1 MISDFSSF
9 VEFFA
14 AIYVTMA
21 VNNDFC
27 SNFWTPKYY
36 EEMKSLLNVY
46 KFNGSSS
53 IHDKLLAQIKEKY
66 NIVQNNAHHRGFI
79 LLVLCVFYLI
89 FMGFENEKNSLDV
102 AHYVPI
108 MYCTLF
114 VGIILTISNFVFKN
128 WRYVILF
135 VILCVATYITLKVL
149 NSDAI
154 SQHPISLFLYEYKRH
169 IMIGIIIFPIVY
181 QIYVYWLYSSIYKG
195 YLKEKVAVEYERFHT
210 SMNGIENKE
219 KSKVDKIYL
228 DIWTDTKFNSGEDTT
243 LTPFYEELNK
253 QLLLV
258 ASPTHWQLVTSW
270 LNHHRKNF
278 VHKCQYNDINEANIV
293 LDTIIP
299 NQLKQ
304 YKTQETN
311 KLDFQKEY
319 DDYCIWKKTAGK
331 NSSIRAYCA
340 AKKLPVK
347 DVLAWLRVNKPKKK

>member
-1 MISDFSSF
+1 M
-9 VEFFA
+9 
-14 AIYVTMA
+14 
-21 VNNDFC
+21 
-27 SNFWTPKYY
+27 
-36 EEMKSLLNVY
+36 
-46 KFNGSSS
+46 
-53 IHDKLLAQIKEKY
+53 
-66 NIVQNNAHHRGFI
+66 
-79 LLVLCVFYLI
+79 
-89 FMGFENEKNSLDV
+89 
-102 AHYVPI
+102 
-108 MYCTLF
+108 
-114 VGIILTISNFVFKN
+114 
-128 WRYVILF
+128 
-135 VILCVATYITLKVL
+135 ILCVATYITLKVL

-270 LNHHRKNF
+270 LHHQRKTF
-278 VHKCQYNDINEANIV
+278 VHKYQHNDINEANIV
-293 LDTIIP
+293 FNTIIQ

-304 YKTQETN
+304 YETLETD

-331 NSSIRAYCA
+331 NSGIRAYCA

-347 DVLAWLRVNKPKKK
+347 DVLAWLRVTKPKKR

>member
-1 MISDFSSF
+1 
-9 VEFFA
+9 
-14 AIYVTMA
+14 
-21 VNNDFC
+21 
-27 SNFWTPKYY
+27 
-36 EEMKSLLNVY
+36 
-46 KFNGSSS
+46 
-53 IHDKLLAQIKEKY
+53 
-66 NIVQNNAHHRGFI
+66 
-79 LLVLCVFYLI
+79 
-89 FMGFENEKNSLDV
+89 MGFENEKNSLDV

-128 WRYVILF
+128 WRCVILF

-278 VHKCQYNDINEANIV
+278 VHKCQHNDINEANIV

-331 NSSIRAYCA
+331 NSGIRAYCA

>member
-46 KFNGSSS
+46 NFNGSSS
-53 IHDKLLAQIKEKY
+53 IHDKLLEQIKEKY

-89 FMGFENEKNSLDV
+89 FMGFENETNSLVV

-108 MYCTLF
+108 IYSTLF
-114 VGIILTISNFVFKN
+114 VGIILTISNIVFKN
-128 WRYVILF
+128 WRCVILF
-135 VILCVATYITLKVL
+135 VMFCVAFYIFLKIL
-149 NSDAI
+149 NSETI
-154 SQHPISLFLYEYKRH
+154 YNHPLSLFLYEYKCH

-181 QIYVYWLYSSIYKG
+181 QVYVYWLYSSIYKG
-195 YLKEKVAVEYERFHT
+195 YLKNKVAVEYNRFHT
-210 SMNGIENKE
+210 SMKGIKNKE

-228 DIWTDTKFNSGEDTT
+228 DIWTDTKFNSGEDST

-253 QLLLV
+253 QLLIV
-258 ASPTHWQLVTSW
+258 ASPSHWQLVKSW
-270 LNHHRKNF
+270 FIHHGKCLA
-278 VHKCQYNDINEANIV
+278 HKFKQNSNNEENIV
-293 LDTIIP
+293 KEVIQQ
-299 NQLKQ
+299 NQLEQ
-304 YKTQETN
+304 YEKQETK

-319 DDYCIWKKTAGK
+319 EDYCVWKKTAGK
-331 NSSIRAYCA
+331 NSGIRVYCA
-340 AKKLPVK
+340 VKKLPVK
-347 DVLAWLRVNKPKKK
+347 DVIAWLRVNKPKKK

>member
-1 MISDFSSF
+1 MISNFSSF

-46 KFNGSSS
+46 NFNGSSS

-108 MYCTLF
+108 MYCTFF
-114 VGIILTISNFVFKN
+114 VGIILPLSNFVFKY
-128 WRYVILF
+128 WRCVILF
-135 VILCVATYITLKVL
+135 VILCVAMYITLKVL
-149 NSDAI
+149 NSDTI
-154 SQHPISLFLYEYKRH
+154 SQYPISLFLYEYKRH
-169 IMIGIIIFPIVY
+169 IMIGIIILPIVY

-195 YLKEKVAVEYERFHT
+195 YLKEKVAVEYERFHA

-278 VHKCQYNDINEANIV
+278 VHKYQHNDINGANIV

-331 NSSIRAYCA
+331 NSGIRAYCA

-347 DVLAWLRVNKPKKK
+347 DVLAWLRVT